1 MIAFVLCKL
10 VAGLE
15 QKAVQQIKNIRG
27 VKDVYMT
34 FGGWDAILVAESDT
48 IDKLSGLMLLGLAI
62 KVVLRSTTTPH
73 GSLRPAPEHGSHE
86 NRIRREHLALSTHT
100 ATSG

>member
-34 FGGWDAILVAESDT
+34 FGGWDAILVTESDT
-48 IDKLSGLMLLGLAI
+48 IDKLSGLIVREVRGI
-62 KVVLRSTTTPH
+62 HGVQTTET
-73 GSLRPAPEHGSHE
+73 LVTT
-86 NRIRREHLALSTHT
+86 NI
-100 ATSG
+100 

>member
-27 VKDVYMT
+27 VKDVYVT
-34 FGGWDAILVAESDT
+34 FGGWDAILVAECDT
-48 IDKLSGLMLLGLAI
+48 VDKLSSLIVREVRGIHG
-62 KVVLRSTTTPH
+62 VQTTET
-73 GSLRPAPEHGSHE
+73 LVTT
-86 NRIRREHLALSTHT
+86 NF
-100 ATSG
+100 